1 MVIDRTT
8 DFVAKIAYNIYD
20 LPYTEKQKV
29 VEKYPPETQRAIY
42 EALSTLAKRREKHGD
57 ERNQR

>member
-1 MVIDRTT
+1 MVLDRTS

-29 VEKYPPETQRAIY
+29 VERYPLDTQRAIY
-42 EALSTLAKRREKHGD
+42 EALSTLAKRREKQGD
-57 ERNQR
+57 ERRGK